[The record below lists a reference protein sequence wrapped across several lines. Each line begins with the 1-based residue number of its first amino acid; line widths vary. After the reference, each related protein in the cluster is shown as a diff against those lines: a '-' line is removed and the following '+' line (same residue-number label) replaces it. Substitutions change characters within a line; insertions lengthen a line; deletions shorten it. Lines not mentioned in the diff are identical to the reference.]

1 MLWTSIE
8 LNKNIKNIKHAY
20 KLNKNIKNIKHAY
33 KLKFF
38 SPFLSI
44 INKGVKTKQT
54 DLKEILLL
62 LIYKT
67 NENIFFY
74 IQNKES
80 IKGCSPPF
88 CLNSSMIPIK
98 NVSMKCIWIP
108 IKSETIP
115 IEKQKS

>member
-1 MLWTSIE
+1 MHT
-8 LNKNIKNIKHAY
+8 
-20 KLNKNIKNIKHAY
+20 KHAY

-44 INKGVKTKQT
+44 INKGVKNKANKKYSSP
-54 DLKEILLL
+54 L
-62 LIYKT
+62 
-67 NENIFFY
+67 FV
-74 IQNKES
+74 QNKES

-88 CLNSSMIPIK
+88 GLKTKTISIRGLFVFDSPFIMIPIK
-98 NVSMKCIWIP
+98 NVSMKCILIP